1 MDPIGERRLLV
12 VKVTVVIPTIEPVAD
27 LTRLVEFLR
36 SQVSSGVDVSLVVV
50 QNGPVAQ
57 DPHAGE
63 IDPPIERLIRR
74 SDYLGSEG
82 GFFAGLDV
90 AEPSDRYLL
99 LDEDAT
105 LDQESFDVLVAACSA
120 FPDAVISGSQNG
132 QNWWIRQSAS
142 EIGSDPVPIT
152 RAPWSGLALTPV
164 ARSIAL
170 SSPSRYFFLW
180 DDYALCW
187 RLERA
192 GIPLIGIPRAVI
204 GNRVKTTECLSPWRA
219 YYRCRNELLYR
230 RDTASGGLV
239 RTLLMRTRFAAGAV
253 RRGRFAVGA
262 AVCRGMVHGLMD
274 RRGMRMLPGLAPE

>member
-1 MDPIGERRLLV
+1 M
-12 VKVTVVIPTIEPVAD
+12 KVAVVIPTIERVAD
-27 LTRLVEFLR
+27 LSGLVGFLR
-36 SQVSSGVDVSLVVV
+36 AQTSPCLELSLVVV

-63 IDPPIERLIRR
+63 IDPPIDRLVRR
-74 SDYLGSEG
+74 AEYLGSEG

-105 LDQESFDVLVAACSA
+105 LDQESFDALIAACRA

-132 QNWWIRQSAS
+132 QRWWVDPCAS
-142 EIGSDPVPIT
+142 GIGTEPVPIT
-152 RAPWSGLALTPV
+152 RAPWSGMVLTPA
-164 ARSIAL
+164 ARSVAL

-187 RLERA
+187 HLERA
-192 GIPLIGIPRAVI
+192 GIPLVGVPCAVV
-204 GNRVKTTECLSPWRA
+204 GNRVKTSEPATPWRA

-230 RDTASGGLV
+230 RDVAAGDLA
-239 RTLLMRTRFAAGAV
+239 RTLLMRARFAAGAV
-253 RRGRFAVGA
+253 RRGRFAVGV
-262 AVCRGMVHGLMD
+262 AVCRGMVDGLLD
-274 RRGMRMLPGLAPE
+274 RRGMRMLPGSAPE